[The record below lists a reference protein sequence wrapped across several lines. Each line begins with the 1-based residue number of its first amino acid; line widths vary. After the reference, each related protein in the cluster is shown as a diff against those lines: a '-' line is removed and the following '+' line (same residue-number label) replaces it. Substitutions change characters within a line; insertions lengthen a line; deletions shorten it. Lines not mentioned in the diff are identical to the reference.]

1 MLGLPRAALADA
13 RAAVQLEPGLGRG
26 WQRVGRA
33 ALLLGDTVTVTLA
46 AQQLTGLGNT
56 QVTQSSSHSC
66 KLSLECLAV

>member
-33 ALLLGDTVTVTLA
+33 ALLLGDAVTATLA
-46 AQQLTGLGNT
+46 AQQLTGLGNSH
-56 QVTQSSSHSC
+56 QVTHSSTA
-66 KLSLECLAV
+66 LTPAVSR